1 MRIPPGL
8 LVASAFLLQDV
19 FGQTSYPAGLFS
31 TTSAAANPASS
42 PSLIPSGFVLSSS
55 GISGSVTLGSA
66 SSSSTSAPVLVL
78 TSVSSLSVSSTASTA
93 PSAVPVCG
101 QPYSAA
107 NGTNYQ
113 IACGQTYGGDVI
125 TPSQAQSTL
134 NRKRQQIVPSFEA
147 CIASCASIPE
157 CVASAFLLGE
167 CTLLS
172 AINSIVNTRGAVAA
186 IRADYVAVLAALAS
200 PSTVTTAT
208 APGPTVSTAT
218 EGYSSAIGD
227 HLSQKMSDNAPVPTS
242 DNTVV
247 YVTPS
252 MATSSSSIAT
262 SSSSVAPFSSQISD
276 YISQHLSEYAPSGT
290 GPDTAI
296 YITSVNSKSSMSV
309 SSSLVDS
316 SSSNASASASVSTA
330 LSNSGPAASA
340 AASSQ
345 ITLPSIVFS
354 TGSVTPSIPI
364 VASSS
369 IASSSAKVLSSS
381 STTIGSSSSIS
392 SSSSLMSSIRSSTST
407 YMSPS
412 SRPSSS
418 TSSRSSSV
426 QTSSSIQSSAAAIS
440 STSSTSSA
448 VPTPVRNSGKR
459 GLSYNSANLT
469 MPFSLSG
476 QGSQVSWAY
485 DWYYA
490 PCNTPGVNDCNFNP
504 ALEFVP
510 LLYNIDPNLLS
521 QWPTAAQIAIDN
533 GSTALMS
540 FNEPDFCISGSACLN
555 VSTAVSYHRQYLQ
568 PFAGKALI
576 GAPAITN
583 SAGTDANPMGLQYLE
598 YFLGNCTGCDIDFIN
613 LHWYSNKYAGASYF
627 EYYINSARAVAGGRP
642 IWITEF
648 GLDNEFSYTDAE
660 LQALL
665 QKVMPWLDQQPD
677 VARYAYF
684 MDAPGILINSAGNA
698 ISGTG
703 IVYNSF
709 TNNTLQGNA
718 YTS

>member
-19 FGQTSYPAGLFS
+19 FGQTIVTPTIVITTHVSACSASYPAGLFS

-354 TGSVTPSIPI
+354 TGSVTPSMYPHCRFLFHCELICESLI
-364 VASSS
+364 EQLHYYWLVFFDLFLFVAHEQYQ
-369 IASSSAKVLSSS
+369 IKHIYIHV
-381 STTIGSSSSIS
+381 
-392 SSSSLMSSIRSSTST
+392 
-407 YMSPS
+407 
-412 SRPSSS
+412 
-418 TSSRSSSV
+418 
-426 QTSSSIQSSAAAIS
+426 AI
-440 STSSTSSA
+440 
-448 VPTPVRNSGKR
+448 
-459 GLSYNSANLT
+459 
-469 MPFSLSG
+469 F
-476 QGSQVSWAY
+476 
-485 DWYYA
+485 
-490 PCNTPGVNDCNFNP
+490 
-504 ALEFVP
+504 
-510 LLYNIDPNLLS
+510 
-521 QWPTAAQIAIDN
+521 
-533 GSTALMS
+533 
-540 FNEPDFCISGSACLN
+540 
-555 VSTAVSYHRQYLQ
+555 
-568 PFAGKALI
+568 
-576 GAPAITN
+576 
-583 SAGTDANPMGLQYLE
+583 
-598 YFLGNCTGCDIDFIN
+598 
-613 LHWYSNKYAGASYF
+613 
-627 EYYINSARAVAGGRP
+627 
-642 IWITEF
+642 
-648 GLDNEFSYTDAE
+648 
-660 LQALL
+660 
-665 QKVMPWLDQQPD
+665 
-677 VARYAYF
+677 
-684 MDAPGILINSAGNA
+684 
-698 ISGTG
+698 
-703 IVYNSF
+703 
-709 TNNTLQGNA
+709 
-718 YTS
+718 